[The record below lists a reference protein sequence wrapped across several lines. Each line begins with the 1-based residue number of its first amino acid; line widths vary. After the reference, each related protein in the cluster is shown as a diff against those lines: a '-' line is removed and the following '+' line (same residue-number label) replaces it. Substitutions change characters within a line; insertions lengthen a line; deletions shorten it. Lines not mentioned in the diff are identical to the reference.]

1 MSSLPTPHTSGTSPN
16 EQSNSELYAGLLTE
30 RLSDDGSLEAAAAA
44 AQNCDSAD
52 EDEDEST
59 IGSDEAHVFISS
71 SGSCATCG
79 KDGTRKDA
87 CERCRTRVCRD
98 CMVRYRKGGRVL
110 YICDNCAKKLKKKRL
125 LKIAA
130 AVSVVAVTAVIC
142 LIVFIASY

>member
-44 AQNCDSAD
+44 TAQDCDSPD
-52 EDEDEST
+52 EDKDEDEST
-59 IGSDEAHVFISS
+59 ISSNEARIFISS
-71 SGSCATCG
+71 SGSCTTCG

-87 CERCRTRVCRD
+87 CEKCRARVCRN

-110 YICDNCAKKLKKKRL
+110 YICDNCAK
-125 LKIAA
+125 
-130 AVSVVAVTAVIC
+130 
-142 LIVFIASY
+142 